1 MLNPHSGRYMRKKL
15 ILLSRAIVYV
25 LFLAGITI
33 PVYAQDIPADS
44 VASRLSLFARNNTQ
58 EKLYVHT
65 DRDFYLAGEIIWFKV
80 YNTNPLS
87 NKPLDLSKIAYI
99 ELMDVKGKAVLQAKI
114 SLEKGSGNGSFYLPV
129 SLNSGNYQLR
139 AYTSLMK
146 NFSADLYFEK
156 TLTLLNTS
164 LKPDKSSSASAVD
177 IQFFPEGGQLVENQE
192 GKLAFRAIDDHG
204 KGLEFSG
211 IILDQNDNTVM
222 RFQPHKFG
230 IGSFVFTPL
239 PGKSYKALMEINGK
253 TIIREIP
260 VLKSGYTLRLQESG
274 DLIRVVIQA
283 SSDVPSQNLSLL
295 VHTRQNPGLARR
307 ININANR
314 EDIIVSK
321 DKLGDGVSHFTL
333 LNSSGIPLAER
344 LYFKPLSKTLNLK
357 ISVDQQVFQS
367 RKKVTLNLESMDE
380 KSAFS
385 DADASI
391 AVYAANGE
399 EASEADIQ
407 SYLWLK
413 SELRGNIESPS
424 YYFSSSGEEVK
435 AALDNLMLTHGWR
448 RFVWDDV
455 LNGKNAPMHYLPELE
470 GHIISGKIVNTQTD
484 RAAENII
491 AYLSVPGKKT
501 HLYGA
506 RSNMSG
512 DIRFFTRDLFGPSE
526 IVAQTDTRKDSVYR
540 VDIDS
545 PFSLKPTYGSFYNN
559 TFTEQARTGLLNRNI
574 SMQVQNVFTA
584 EKLRSFYPLNIDSS
598 AFYLK
603 PDKRYLLDNF
613 VRFNTMEEVLRE
625 YVAEVPVLRQK
636 DEYFVGAIVR
646 PFVDMVPQTVEPLI
660 ILDGVPVF
668 DKGNKIIQYDP
679 RKVKTLDVLA
689 RKYFLG
695 PLNFNSILNFTT
707 YKGNLEGFQLDRRA
721 TIIDYEGIQLKREFY
736 SPVYETEQQ
745 LADRK
750 PDFRDLL
757 YWSPEVKI
765 DASGKK
771 TISFYTSDQE
781 GAYTVVLQGISSD
794 GRTGV
799 TKSSFR
805 VKGKNLAQ

>member
-1 MLNPHSGRYMRKKL
+1 MRRKL
-15 ILLSRAIVYV
+15 ILLSGAIVYV
-25 LFLAGITI
+25 LFLAGITS
-33 PVYAQDIPADS
+33 PVFAQTISADTI
-44 VASRLSLFARNNTQ
+44 ASRLSVFAKNNLQ
-58 EKLYVHT
+58 EKLFVHT

-80 YNTNPLS
+80 YNTNSLS
-87 NKPLDLSKIAYI
+87 NKPLDLSKIVYI
-99 ELMDVKGKAVLQAKI
+99 ELMDPTSKTVLQAKV
-114 SLEKGSGNGSFYLPV
+114 SLEKGSGSGSFYLPV

-139 AYTSLMK
+139 AYTNLMK

-156 TLTLLNTS
+156 TLALLNTS
-164 LKPDKSSSASAVD
+164 LKPDKTSPSSAVD
-177 IQFFPEGGQLVENQE
+177 IQFFPEGGQLIENQE

-204 KGLEFSG
+204 KGIEFSG
-211 IILDQNDNTVM
+211 IILDQNDNTII
-222 RFQPHKFG
+222 RFQPLKFG

-239 PGKSYKALMEINGK
+239 AGKSYKALMEINGK
-253 TIIREIP
+253 TIIKEIP

-283 SSDVPSQNLSLL
+283 STGVPSQNLSLL
-295 VHTRQNPGLARR
+295 VHTRQNPGLATR

-314 EDIIVSK
+314 EDIIVNK

-333 LNSSGIPLAER
+333 LSSSGIPLAER
-344 LYFKPLSKTLNLK
+344 LYFKPLSKKLNLK
-357 ISVDQQVFQS
+357 ISSDQEVFQS

-391 AVYAANGE
+391 AVYAANGVQ
-399 EASEADIQ
+399 APEADIQ

-424 YYFSSSGEEVK
+424 YYFSSSGREVK
-435 AALDNLMLTHGWR
+435 EALDNLMLTHGWR

-455 LNGKNAPMHYLPELE
+455 LKGKNPPMHYLPELE
-470 GHIISGKIVNTQTD
+470 GHIITGKIMNTQTD
-484 RAAENII
+484 HAAENIT

-506 RSNMSG
+506 ISNVSG
-512 DIRFFTRDLFGPSE
+512 NIRFFTRDLFGPSE
-526 IVAQTDTRKDSVYR
+526 IVVQTDGRKDSVYR
-540 VDIDS
+540 VDIES
-545 PFSLKPTYGSFYNN
+545 PFSLKPTYRGFYNN
-559 TFTEQARTGLLNRNI
+559 TVNEQARAGLLSRNI
-574 SMQVQNVFTA
+574 SMQVQNVFAA
-584 EKLRSFYPLNIDSS
+584 EKLRPFYPLNIDSS

-636 DEYFVGAIVR
+636 DGYFVGAIVR
-646 PFVDMVPQTVEPLI
+646 PFVDAVPQTVEPLI

-679 RKVKTLDVLA
+679 KKVKTLDVLT

-695 PLNFNSILNFTT
+695 PLSFNSILNFTT
-707 YKGNLEGFQLDRRA
+707 YKGNLEGFQLDRHA
-721 TIIDYEGIQLKREFY
+721 TIMDYEGIQLKREFY
-736 SPVYETEQQ
+736 SPVYETESQFS
-745 LADRK
+745 DRK

-757 YWSPEVKI
+757 YWSPDVKI

-781 GAYTVVLQGISSD
+781 GSYVIVLQGISSD

-799 TKSSFR
+799 SKSSFKVNGR
-805 VKGKNLAQ
+805 TLSR